1 MSEGGR
7 LEALEERLEALEKL
21 VAEFSA
27 GKAGEAVGATEVEP
41 IPWGVLAAAVAALF
55 PEQELKSLSVV
66 AVHARP
72 AGRSW
77 SLSGKLDHFQSHRI
91 R

>member
-1 MSEGGR
+1 MSER
-7 LEALEERLEALEKL
+7 SRIHALEERIEALERAL
-21 VAEFSA
+21 AELRPASGGTA
-27 GKAGEAVGATEVEP
+27 EEAEEEE
-41 IPWGVLAAAVAALF
+41 IPWGVLAAVVAAMF

>member
-7 LEALEERLEALEKL
+7 IEALEERLAALEKL
-21 VAEFSA
+21 VGELR
-27 GKAGEAVGATEVEP
+27 GGNGGEAVGTAQAEP

-72 AGRSW
+72 AGKSW